1 VFSLIWASVVRFT
14 ALAPAVET
22 HGRYSV
28 AGWLFTTAGD
38 LHLSRSI
45 AGLSAPMVAAGAAAS
60 HLIIEFNVLNACLVV
75 RRVSLRTLMM
85 KSNSTVE
92 RNLGREILHIAKR

>member
-45 AGLSAPMVAAGAAAS
+45 AGLSAPMLARAP
-60 HLIIEFNVLNACLVV
+60 
-75 RRVSLRTLMM
+75 M
-85 KSNSTVE
+85 KAIAWG
-92 RNLGREILHIAKR
+92 GRSGLTSYNRI